1 MNMIYVN
8 NNIASNSKILIFKAY
23 LIWSL
28 YFYLLKLAYEYR
40 VRVNFMHDHSKFFL
54 EPKDP
59 VHKLY
64 EALRIFYIDRL
75 SSKEIA
81 RKFGWSEKYFNK
93 LRSYFHQALLE
104 DNPPQFFVE
113 RSPGP
118 KEVEIELSL
127 KEKIIGLRKESH
139 SIQDIKAILNAKDI
153 QISLRQINKVLK
165 VSGFTRLPKRT
176 RVERHQARVSM
187 IIEPPKAESLDL
199 PLEPPREFTTR
210 YGGVFFFVPIIK
222 ELNLHEVIHKANY
235 PQTSQLTSLNY
246 ILSLIFLKLIDK
258 ERLSHIDDLSLD
270 AGAGLFAALNVLP
283 KSSSISSYSYKT
295 ERRMNLSLLK
305 GLYRSV
311 RSSFPYGGDIINL
324 DFTAIPHWGDLS
336 VLERNWS
343 GTRRRALKSV
353 LALVASD
360 QDTGFIPYG
369 TAEIKHRDRD
379 KEVLRFIDFW
389 KESSPDPIKCLIFD
403 SKFTTYENL
412 NLLNR
417 DRIKFITLRRRGK
430 NLVQKANQIP
440 NSKWNTIQLD
450 NISRK
455 YRKLRVHESKITLQ
469 GYEGKL
475 RQLIVTNHGR
485 KEPAFIITN
494 DFKSTSKEIVTK
506 YARRWLV
513 EKSIS
518 EQIHFFHLNLLSS
531 SIVIKVDLD
540 LTMTITAHT
549 LYRLLAK
556 RLTGFENAESKFI
569 FRNFIDNIA
578 DIEINYPNINIKLL
592 KKVHYPI
599 LFEEGFFKEVHIIPW
614 LDSAR
619 LSFSMQNTT

>member
-1 MNMIYVN
+1 MNMIYGN
-8 NNIASNSKILIFKAY
+8 NDMPSPAKSLILKAY
-23 LIWSL
+23 ISWSL

-40 VRVNFMHDHSKFFL
+40 VRVNFMHNHSKFFL

-64 EALRIFYIDRL
+64 EALRIFYIDHL

-81 RKFGWSEKYFNK
+81 GKFGWSEKYFNK

-118 KEVEIELSL
+118 KEVEIESSL

-139 SIQDIKAILNAKDI
+139 SIQDIKAILNAEDI

-176 RVERHQARVSM
+176 RVERHQARVPM

-199 PLEPPREFTTR
+199 SFEPPREFTTR
-210 YGGVFFFVPIIK
+210 YGGVFFFLPIIK
-222 ELNLHEVIHKANY
+222 ELNLHKVIQKANY
-235 PQTSQLTSLNY
+235 PETSQLTSLNY
-246 ILSLIFLKLIDK
+246 IFSLIFLKLIDK
-258 ERLSHIDDLSLD
+258 ERLSHINDLSLD
-270 AGAGLFAALNVLP
+270 AGAGLFAGLNVLP

-295 ERRMNLSLLK
+295 QRKMNLSLLK

-311 RSSFPYGGDIINL
+311 HSSFPYSGDINL

-336 VLERNWS
+336 ILERNWS
-343 GTRRRALKSV
+343 GTRRCALKSV
-353 LALVASD
+353 LALVALD
-360 QDTGFIPYG
+360 QGTGFIAYG
-369 TAEIKHRDRD
+369 NAEVKHRNRD
-379 KEVLRFIDFW
+379 KEVLHFIDFW
-389 KESSPDPIKCLIFD
+389 RESPPESIKCLIFD
-403 SKFTTYENL
+403 SKFTSYENL
-412 NLLNR
+412 NLLNQ
-417 DRIKFITLRRRGK
+417 DGIKFITLRRRGK
-430 NLVQKANQIP
+430 NLVQKANEVP
-440 NSKWNTIQLD
+440 NSKWDTIQLD

-455 YRKLRVHESKITLQ
+455 YRRLRVHESKITLT

-578 DIEINYPNINIKLL
+578 DIEISYPNINIKLL

-599 LFEEGFFKEVHIIPW
+599 LFGEGFFKEVHIIPW
-614 LDSAR
+614 LDNAR